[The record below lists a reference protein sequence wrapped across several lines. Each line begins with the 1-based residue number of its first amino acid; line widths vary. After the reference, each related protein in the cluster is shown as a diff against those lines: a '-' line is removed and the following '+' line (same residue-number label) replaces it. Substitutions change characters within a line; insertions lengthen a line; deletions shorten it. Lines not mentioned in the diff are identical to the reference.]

1 MKDSYFVAFDGPS
14 WLHKLRSALSLDD
27 WIRRAARYLP
37 DSELPTQ
44 IYLGSLKR
52 PQYAMGLYAAA
63 LEAKALG
70 IERIS
75 AIEFGVASGHGLL
88 NMEALARR
96 LGRFLDVEI
105 QVYGFDMGSGLPK
118 PKDYRDLPYVFAE
131 GDYLI
136 DEQALRA
143 RLNGAGL
150 YIGPVAENLHM
161 LDGAPPV
168 GFIAFDLDLYSST
181 VDAMHIFDFPP
192 ATRLPHVICYFDD
205 VLAPDIALY
214 SEHTGELLAITEFN
228 ERNAGA
234 KSVSPWASLKY
245 TKLRPAMWHAQM
257 YIMQDFQHA
266 DYGRSLLPADRRQMG
281 SV

>member
-1 MKDSYFVAFDGPS
+1 MKDSYFVAFEGPV
-14 WLHKLRSALSLDD
+14 WLHKVRSALSLDD

-70 IERIS
+70 IEHIS
-75 AIEFGVASGHGLL
+75 AVEFGVASGHGLL
-88 NMEALARR
+88 NMEALAKRI
-96 LGRFLDVEI
+96 GRFLDVEI
-105 QVYGFDMGSGLPK
+105 QVFGFDMGSGLPK
-118 PKDYRDLPYVFAE
+118 PADYRDVPYAFGE
-131 GDYLI
+131 GDYQI

-143 RLNGAGL
+143 RLNGTRL
-150 YIGPVAENLHM
+150 HIGPVAENLHEM
-161 LDGAPPV
+161 NGAPPV
-168 GFIAFDLDLYSST
+168 GFMAFDLDLYSST
-181 VDAMHIFDFPP
+181 VDAMCIFDFPP

-205 VLAPDIALY
+205 ILAPDMALY
-214 SEHTGELLAITEFN
+214 SQHTGELLAIAEFN

-234 KSVSPWASLKY
+234 KSISPWASLKY

-257 YIMQDFQHA
+257 YIMQDFHHA
-266 DYGRSLLPADRRQMG
+266 AFGTPLLPAERRQM
-281 SV
+281 SAL